1 LRKQIKTT
9 AKADA
14 ALVRVL
20 ANLRESNRV
29 RWKGGRATQEAVY
42 NAIWLWLEDL
52 NPETIESAMAVY
64 VPRLEAIMRG
74 EPLPEMQRTEPA
86 RERRNAGIDFSALS
100 LRATQR
106 PKPKKDGPARTSG
119 PSDHPEAPDR
129 PSLDDKPPMYGA
141 TNLPL
146 RSGKRKGRRG
156 A

>member
-1 LRKQIKTT
+1 MLVMSEPVFELRKQIKTT

-74 EPLPEMQRTEPA
+74 EPLPEVQRAEPP
-86 RERRNAGIDFSALS
+86 RERRNAGIDLSALS
-100 LRATQR
+100 LRATQGQAGR
-106 PKPKKDGPARTSG
+106 PRKGDNRHAPLISG
-119 PSDHPEAPDR
+119 EVDLSVPPD
-129 PSLDDKPPMYGA
+129 
-141 TNLPL
+141 
-146 RSGKRKGRRG
+146 KRKSKKGRAG
-156 A
+156 